1 VKMPTQWTCGEGRS
15 QTDWKTEASVRIFRG
30 SRVGMLQEMNTPVL
44 ETRCGDTEGLSTGAY
59 KGNRSRGG
67 PYRESERSILFTQPK
82 SGGWGIAEMLRTP
95 ESIRTLQRKLY
106 CKAKQEPACRFHALY
121 DKIYREDILSHAYD
135 LVRANK
141 GSAGID
147 GVTFEDIEV
156 KEGVITFQAEL
167 AEALKRDR
175 ETGYIRFTNRSL
187 YEIYGLYKVP
197 TAAG

>member
-1 VKMPTQWTCGEGRS
+1 
-15 QTDWKTEASVRIFRG
+15 
-30 SRVGMLQEMNTPVL
+30 
-44 ETRCGDTEGLSTGAY
+44 
-59 KGNRSRGG
+59 
-67 PYRESERSILFTQPK
+67 
-82 SGGWGIAEMLRTP
+82 
-95 ESIRTLQRKLY
+95 
-106 CKAKQEPACRFHALY
+106 LY